1 MFVETRHVEA
11 GSTGACIL
19 LFFFHYRSWFRCRQ
33 PLIKAM
39 YSTQRLC
46 ARCTPLSEWRWFP
59 SRKGGVGALRDLL
72 HVNRE
77 PDACVVRCVTM
88 PVLSVPLALS
98 RTPRHGRS
106 PALLPLPAIRV
117 CMRVR
122 SVRMRVRM
130 TEGMPTWMAC
140 SSVFSGSSVLENLS
154 STPPPQRAS
163 APSLSLSHART
174 HACMCTIPSE
184 LVSWPLDQ
192 GSHPATPATH
202 PPCPREAARRQAS
215 PERARRPCR
224 QAATVGA

>member
-1 MFVETRHVEA
+1 MPTMTASRSGETTEVLMFVETRHVEA

-163 APSLSLSHART
+163 APSLSLSLTHART
-174 HACMCTIPSE
+174 HACVPF
-184 LVSWPLDQ
+184 LRSW
-192 GSHPATPATH
+192 
-202 PPCPREAARRQAS
+202 
-215 PERARRPCR
+215 
-224 QAATVGA
+224 